1 MEVGRYAGIWMT
13 RGSTQLTRE
22 ACGVT
27 RGSTQLTCEACGVTR
42 VESWNLLT
50 LDCLGRALSM
60 VIIGRKL

>member
-1 MEVGRYAGIWMT
+1 MVVGRYAGIWMT

-27 RGSTQLTCEACGVTR
+27 R
-42 VESWNLLT
+42 VESWNLLM

>member
-27 RGSTQLTCEACGVTR
+27 R
-42 VESWNLLT
+42 VESLNLLM
-50 LDCLGRALSM
+50 LDCPGRALSL